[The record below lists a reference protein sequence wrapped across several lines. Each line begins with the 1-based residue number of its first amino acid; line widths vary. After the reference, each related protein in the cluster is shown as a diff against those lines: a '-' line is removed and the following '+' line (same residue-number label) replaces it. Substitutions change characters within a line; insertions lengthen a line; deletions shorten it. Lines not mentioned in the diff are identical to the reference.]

1 MSHPQ
6 DPRQP
11 PLQDDEAALAR
22 VLHALPA
29 GEPSARVDAAIL
41 AAARNAAAA
50 QRPAR
55 AKRRLPGWAI
65 GTAAAAVLAVGI
77 GLQLRPE
84 QASGLPEGLP
94 VENPGEPVATPL
106 PPPPPAEAL
115 PVPPPPP
122 PPPAFAEPPAAS
134 APAPTPEV
142 MDEAAARERRIE
154 SAKAQA
160 RAAMDQQLQQDSA
173 EREAAERAQAE
184 RREEVEVTG
193 SRRAMAP
200 PPVAEAAPVAEPLPA
215 PAPVAAAPPAPP
227 APVATPAPAAQSLG
241 AAGAAKAMPLPPVD
255 EDAALAPE
263 AWLERIRE
271 RLRQGDRAGARAS
284 LLRLERTHPGFAI
297 PDDLALLKQ

>member
-11 PLQDDEAALAR
+11 PFQDDEAALAR

-55 AKRRLPGWAI
+55 ARRRLPGWAI
-65 GTAAAAVLAVGI
+65 GTAAAAVLAVAI
-77 GLQLRPE
+77 GLQLRPA
-84 QASGLPEGLP
+84 QVSGLPEGLP
-94 VENPGEPVATPL
+94 VETPGEPVATPL
-106 PPPPPAEAL
+106 PPPPPPPAEAL
-115 PVPPPPP
+115 PAPPPPP

-134 APAPTPEV
+134 MPAPVPESA
-142 MDEAAARERRIE
+142 DEAAAQARQIE
-154 SAKAQA
+154 AAKARA
-160 RAAMDQQLQQDSA
+160 RALMDQQRQKASA
-173 EREAAERAQAE
+173 EREAAEREHAE
-184 RREEVEVTG
+184 RLEEIEVTA

-200 PPVAEAAPVAEPLPA
+200 PAPVPQSLDTAG
-215 PAPVAAAPPAPP
+215 AAPP
-227 APVATPAPAAQSLG
+227 L
-241 AAGAAKAMPLPPVD
+241 PLPPVD
-255 EDAALAPE
+255 EDATLAPE
-263 AWLERIRE
+263 AWLDRIRE

-297 PDDLALLKQ
+297 PDDLATLRQ

>member
-1 MSHPQ
+1 MSRPQ

-41 AAARNAAAA
+41 AAARNAAAT

-55 AKRRLPGWAI
+55 TSRRLPGWAI

-77 GLQLRPE
+77 GLQLQPARV
-84 QASGLPEGLP
+84 SGLPEGLP
-94 VENPGEPVATPL
+94 VEAPGEPVATPL

-122 PPPAFAEPPAAS
+122 PPAFAEPPAAS
-134 APAPTPEV
+134 MPAPAPEA
-142 MDEAAARERRIE
+142 MDEAAAQARNIE
-154 SAKAQA
+154 SAKARA
-160 RAAMDQQLQQDSA
+160 RAVMDQQLEKASA
-173 EREAAERAQAE
+173 EREAAERAQSA
-184 RREEVEVTG
+184 RLEEIEVTG
-193 SRRAMAP
+193 SRLKAAP
-200 PPVAEAAPVAEPLPA
+200 PEPVAEDAPVVETA

-227 APVATPAPAAQSLG
+227 APARAPLARSMD
-241 AAGAAKAMPLPPVD
+241 AAGAAAPLPPVD
-255 EDAALAPE
+255 EDARLAPE

-284 LLRLERTHPGFAI
+284 LLRLQRAHPALDI
-297 PDDLALLKQ
+297 PDDLATLRQ

>member
-122 PPPAFAEPPAAS
+122 PPDFAEPPAAS
-134 APAPTPEV
+134 MPAPAPEV

-200 PPVAEAAPVAEPLPA
+200 PP
-215 PAPVAAAPPAPP
+215 
-227 APVATPAPAAQSLG
+227 APVATPAPAAQSLD

>member
-134 APAPTPEV
+134 APAPAPEV

-184 RREEVEVTG
+184 RLEEVEVTG

-200 PPVAEAAPVAEPLPA
+200 PPVA
-215 PAPVAAAPPAPP
+215 
-227 APVATPAPAAQSLG
+227 VATPAPAAQSLD

>member
-1 MSHPQ
+1 MAHPQ

-55 AKRRLPGWAI
+55 ASRRLPAWAI

-77 GLQLRPE
+77 GLQLRPD

-94 VENPGEPVATPL
+94 VDVPGEPVATPL
-106 PPPPPAEAL
+106 PPPPPAPAL
-115 PVPPPPP
+115 PVPPPP

-134 APAPTPEV
+134 MPAPAPEV

-154 SAKAQA
+154 SAKARA
-160 RAAMDQQLQQDSA
+160 RAEMDQQLQSASA
-173 EREAAERAQAE
+173 EREAAGRAQAE
-184 RREEVEVTG
+184 RLENVEVTG

-200 PPVAEAAPVAEPLPA
+200 PPVA
-215 PAPVAAAPPAPP
+215 AAPPAPP
-227 APVATPAPAAQSLG
+227 APPAPAPQSLDT
-241 AAGAAKAMPLPPVD
+241 AGAAKAMPLPPVD

-284 LLRLERTHPGFAI
+284 LLRLQHAHPALAI
-297 PDDLALLKQ
+297 PDDLATLRQ